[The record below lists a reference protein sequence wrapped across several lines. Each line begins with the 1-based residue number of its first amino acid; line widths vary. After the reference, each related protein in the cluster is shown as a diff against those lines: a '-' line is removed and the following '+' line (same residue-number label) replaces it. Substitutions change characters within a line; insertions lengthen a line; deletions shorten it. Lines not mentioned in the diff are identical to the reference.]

1 MKKTVVGS
9 LAKPRPFLS
18 ITRPMPRRK
27 EGPEAALRRPGTR
40 LSENIETKPAAAD
53 MLGKMRACSQT
64 HQVLC
69 PTGCAWLQQNA
80 RHGASVPT
88 GSVPGQP
95 SHSQAI
101 LLLPRGR
108 RSSLCPGRGQMLI
121 SVLLTLKIL
130 FISVEWFVPGRAAVL
145 GLRSA
150 WEVLGHR
157 EMLMFSARCLSPR
170 LWIPKVLFRDSVLA
184 DARMSAPKVGRAGLP
199 LCLPR
204 ARPG

>member
-1 MKKTVVGS
+1 M
-9 LAKPRPFLS
+9 
-18 ITRPMPRRK
+18 
-27 EGPEAALRRPGTR
+27 
-40 LSENIETKPAAAD
+40 
-53 MLGKMRACSQT
+53 
-64 HQVLC
+64 
-69 PTGCAWLQQNA
+69 
-80 RHGASVPT
+80 GASVPT

-101 LLLPRGR
+101 LLLPRER

-145 GLRSA
+145 GLRSV

-184 DARMSAPKVGRAGLP
+184 DKDVSSKGGEGWAPSVFPGAPSWLALTGSGLYPPLCVFPGGPVLASSCRFWPSSFSVISLP
-199 LCLPR
+199 LQGLGR
-204 ARPG
+204 TTFPGCGCCCYLICQMPPASGNRTE